1 MYEQICQKV
10 AKLINDNQTE
20 KIIWTKISTESINFI
35 TQSYFR
41 SRFQSYNK

>member
-20 KIIWTKISTESINFI
+20 KIIWTKISTESINFYYSKLFSLSI
-35 TQSYFR
+35 PIL
-41 SRFQSYNK
+41 